1 MALILGVLLLLGL
14 CGNTMSGGQSV
25 STDTPG
31 ALNYELLEMKFETQ
45 DSYQAGPIGALFNMV
60 HIFLSV
66 VQPNDFPAE
75 TIRRI
80 IQKKANS
87 SVDYDKIVSYEI
99 GVIVCALLGL
109 LFIILMPVVGY
120 FFCMC
125 RCCNKCGGKMHQR
138 QKASGPCRRK
148 FFAGSLLVICVLIS
162 LGILYAFLA
171 NNQVRT
177 LTKSTQKLADSN
189 FKDLRTFLKE
199 TPKQINYILAQYN
212 TTKNQAFSDLNRI
225 NSLLGGRIHKQL
237 KPKVI
242 PVLDEIKAMAT
253 AIKET
258 KEALENMNNSLRI
271 LSDGSTQLSNNLTNV
286 KDSIQRSLSDSH
298 CSSNQAKSI
307 CDEIRSSLGLL
318 ESNSDLGQL
327 PSVDSQLESVNDI
340 LRTNLDELV
349 TEGYRAFDEIPE
361 KVQNETTDI
370 VTDVKEVLNSIGS
383 VIDSV
388 SKQIP
393 IQDTLSDLTGY
404 LNNTEDFFHHSLPTM
419 EKDDSYWWLGGL
431 IICFL
436 LTLIVIF
443 FYLGLLCGVCGY
455 DKHATPTSRGC
466 VSNMG
471 GIFLM
476 TGVGLSFLFCW
487 LLMIFVAL
495 TFIIGTNIQKLVC
508 EPFADMSI
516 FQVLDTPY
524 LINEEWKYYL
534 SGMILNNPDIKLT
547 FEQVYSD
554 CKKDRGI
561 YATLQLQNLYNVSEH
576 LSIQEHTGNI
586 ISEFENM
593 NFTLDNIVLLDA
605 AGIKNLQDFA
615 TCGIDKINYTTYLA
629 QADKSPVK
637 VNLVSFSNDLEA
649 KANRL
654 TSENLKQSLKA
665 DAQTLRN
672 IHQQQVLPMEQSLST
687 LQQCIRILQQMSSG
701 LPERVSKILYCLD
714 SAQNFVT
721 NNISS
726 IIFEETRNFGRT
738 IIGYFEHYLQWVEFS
753 ITEKIA
759 SCKPVATALDSAI
772 GVILCNY
779 IVNPLNL
786 FWFGIGKAVVLLLL
800 AVVFAVKL
808 AKYYRRMDSEDVYDD
823 VETVPMKNP
832 VL

>member
-199 TPKQINYILAQYN
+199 TPKEEANLSWSGLTVSSA
-212 TTKNQAFSDLNRI
+212 SLNPGI

-318 ESNSDLGQL
+318 ESNSDLGQVSRL
-327 PSVDSQLESVNDI
+327 LVNFPAY
-340 LRTNLDELV
+340 L
-349 TEGYRAFDEIPE
+349 GYRAFDEIPE

-672 IHQQQVLPMEQSLST
+672 IHQQQVLPMEQSL
-687 LQQCIRILQQMSSG
+687 
-701 LPERVSKILYCLD
+701 
-714 SAQNFVT
+714 VT
-721 NNISS
+721 ITTMHVT
-726 IIFEETRNFGRT
+726 ETRNFGRT

-823 VETVPMKNP
+823 MENGNKGYHKDHLFGVHNPAMQGNTKCANACMP

>member
-199 TPKQINYILAQYN
+199 TPKDRKEEAISRLQ
-212 TTKNQAFSDLNRI
+212 RI

-349 TEGYRAFDEIPE
+349 TEFLGPPCW
-361 KVQNETTDI
+361 KVHNQHLFFS
-370 VTDVKEVLNSIGS
+370 DVKEVLNSIGS

-629 QADKSPVK
+629 Q
-637 VNLVSFSNDLEA
+637 
-649 KANRL
+649 
-654 TSENLKQSLKA
+654 
-665 DAQTLRN
+665 
-672 IHQQQVLPMEQSLST
+672 
-687 LQQCIRILQQMSSG
+687 
-701 LPERVSKILYCLD
+701 
-714 SAQNFVT
+714 
-721 NNISS
+721 
-726 IIFEETRNFGRT
+726 TRNFGRT

-823 VETVPMKNP
+823 VETVPMKK
-832 VL
+832 